1 MIFDTIIENCYVRA
15 NYPKQE
21 VGMKSFTVAANDAG
35 QRMDKFIGKAAPRLP
50 KSLLYKSIRT
60 KNIKLNGRRAEISSK
75 LAVGDIVSV
84 YLPDEFFEPLSPK
97 YDFLSAGTALDI
109 VYEDENILLA
119 NKPQG
124 LLSHP
129 DKNEYGDTLIG
140 RIQRYLYEKGE
151 YLPEEENSFKP
162 ALANRI
168 DRNTGGI
175 VIAAKNAAALRTLC
189 QKIKDR
195 EIDKRYLAVVHGIPE
210 KQSAT
215 LTGYLQKNEE
225 KNRVYMNSRKTDEN
239 RTVKTRYR
247 VLAKN
252 RNLALLEIELLTGR
266 THQIRA
272 HMASIGHPLLGD
284 GKYGRLAEDKKA
296 GFNKQAL
303 WSYSLEFK
311 FTTPAETL
319 EYMNGRRFA
328 VDKVW
333 FAEQL
338 FGFKINGSAA
348 EK

>member
-1 MIFDTIIENCYVRA
+1 
-15 NYPKQE
+15 
-21 VGMKSFTVAANDAG
+21 MKSFTVAANDAG
-35 QRMDKFIGKAAPRLP
+35 QRMDKFIGKVAPRLP

-60 KNIKLNGRRAEISSK
+60 KNIKLNGKRAEISSK

-195 EIDKRYLAVVHGIPE
+195 EIDKRYLACARLVGNLNGETSVGEFFHDFTFFLSQ
-210 KQSAT
+210 QSRGDSVKRLSCKNN
-215 LTGYLQKNEE
+215 LTSHASLCRSK
-225 KNRVYMNSRKTDEN
+225 
-239 RTVKTRYR
+239 
-247 VLAKN
+247 VLYN
-252 RNLALLEIELLTGR
+252 GR
-266 THQIRA
+266 TGNRLVHRQVIARNQK
-272 HMASIGHPLLGD
+272 ASS
-284 GKYGRLAEDKKA
+284 
-296 GFNKQAL
+296 KQ
-303 WSYSLEFK
+303 EC
-311 FTTPAETL
+311 
-319 EYMNGRRFA
+319 EYIFH
-328 VDKVW
+328 
-333 FAEQL
+333 L
-338 FGFKINGSAA
+338 FHKIFF
-348 EK
+348 